1 MAILKVVLD
10 TNVLVAALRS
20 GRGASA
26 KLLSFVGRDRFDI
39 VISVPLVIEYEDVLL
54 RDLPPGAEER
64 ESVGDILDYLSSV
77 GRRQEV
83 FFLWRPLLRDP
94 GDDMVLELA
103 VAGRCDAIITYN
115 KRDFRG
121 LSSFGL
127 RALTPKEFL
136 SEIGALS

>member
-1 MAILKVVLD
+1 MVLD
-10 TNVLVAALRS
+10 TNVLVAASKS

-26 KLLSFVGRDRFDI
+26 RLLSLVGREWFEI

-54 RDLPPGAEER
+54 RDLPPASVKR
-64 ESVGDILDYLSSV
+64 EIVGDILDYLCAV

-83 FFLWRPLLRDP
+83 FFLWRPHLRDP

-115 KRDFRG
+115 KRDFRE
-121 LSSFGL
+121 LSPFGL
-127 RALTPKEFL
+127 RAMTPKEFL
-136 SEIGALS
+136 TEIGALR